1 MAGSSKKLALV
12 VGIIIAG
19 SLITAYTN
27 YYITKQQNNYSQMAV
42 PQEAAKTAAFAE
54 GISII
59 NETGA
64 AVAAFESNSRTG
76 EMADG
81 ENAAFKAKG
90 LEDSPN
96 QEEGAAFKGSDPS
109 VKTAAEAGISP
120 QSAIPDE
127 SAISQQ
133 EPLPEGDT
141 GDAGFIAPIAA
152 MEADDFSNGPAAEE
166 NLAAVNEKESIYSQ
180 SKKRLDD
187 LDIQIQKMRDAQV
200 DSTAYSIKALADTEL
215 KLWDRELSN
224 IYIQIMDQL
233 EKEGQMELAR
243 DQREWMNQRDIQAE
257 EASPRNKSGS
267 VESAGYTASL
277 AASTRQRAYDLLE
290 IYEAYLK

>member
-27 YYITKQQNNYSQMAV
+27 YYITKQQNKYSQMAV

-59 NETGA
+59 NETGT
-64 AVAAFESNSRTG
+64 AVAAFEGNSRTG

-81 ENAAFKAKG
+81 ENAAFRAKEP
-90 LEDSPN
+90 EDSQD
-96 QEEGAAFKGSDPS
+96 QEEEAAFEESELNIPS
-109 VKTAAEAGISP
+109 VKTAAEAAVSP
-120 QSAIPDE
+120 QAAIPDDP
-127 SAISQQ
+127 AISQQ
-133 EPLPEGDT
+133 GALPEGDT
-141 GDAGFIAPIAA
+141 GGAGSMAP
-152 MEADDFSNGPAAEE
+152 MKEETFSSVLAAEE
-166 NLAAVNEKESIYSQ
+166 NQAIVNEKESIYSQ

-233 EKEGQMELAR
+233 EKEGQLELAR